1 MTIGQRFKEL
11 RGNLTLKVFAEP
23 LGVSPSAISNIEND
37 RAEPSV
43 ELALKISQVYKV
55 SLDWLLKGEGRR
67 DGLSGKTVE
76 PDENFVKISKD
87 ELIALQRQALKNKE
101 EELVQQQE
109 QIGKLQKQVQATK
122 NIEGAVH

>member
-55 SLDWLLKGEGRR
+55 SLDWLLKGEE
-67 DGLSGKTVE
+67 KPPVAQEANEAYIT
-76 PDENFVKISKD
+76 ISKD
-87 ELIALQRQALKNKE
+87 ELLDLYKKLSKKQE
-101 EELVQQQE
+101 DELTQKQE
-109 QIGKLQKQVQATK
+109 QIGELQKQIQVK
-122 NIEGAVH
+122 NIDTVSN